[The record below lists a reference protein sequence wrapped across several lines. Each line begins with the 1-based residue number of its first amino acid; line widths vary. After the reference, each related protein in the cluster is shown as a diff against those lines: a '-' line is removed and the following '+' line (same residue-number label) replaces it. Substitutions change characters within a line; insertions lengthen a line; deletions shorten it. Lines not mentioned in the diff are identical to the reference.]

1 MNNKINELS
10 ELNDDWIKNF
20 EENEKLYNDFY
31 KDDLYY
37 INLKVIYINKFN
49 EVEKIKEECYLMS
62 KPNLIS
68 REEILQLFKSHS
80 IDNNLKYKLK
90 SILRYNI
97 TLDVNEIKTFLKNPL
112 NYKNYLSII
121 QNIDTIKFEKTIT
134 YFHDLNELYFIFNEQ
149 LKETKNIKNTTT
161 KIFSKY
167 SKKNTIK
174 NTIKNK

>member
-49 EVEKIKEECYLMS
+49 EVEKIKQECYLMTN
-62 KPNLIS
+62 PNVIS
-68 REEILQLFKSHS
+68 REEILQIFKTHS

-97 TLDVNEIKTFLKNPL
+97 TLDVNEIKPFLKNPL
-112 NYKNYLSII
+112 NYKSYLSII
-121 QNIDTIKFEKTIT
+121 KNIDTIKFEKTIN
-134 YFHDLNELYFIFNEQ
+134 YFHDLNDIYFIFHEE
-149 LKETKNIKNTTT
+149 LKEKKNIT
-161 KIFSKY
+161 KKY
-167 SKKNTIK
+167 FQNIQKKY
-174 NTIKNK
+174 NKKSDK

>member
-37 INLKVIYINKFN
+37 INLKVVYINKFN
-49 EVEKIKEECYLMS
+49 EIEKIKQECYLMTN
-62 KPNLIS
+62 PNIIS
-68 REEILQLFKSHS
+68 REEILQLFKTHS

-112 NYKNYLSII
+112 NYKNYLSTIK
-121 QNIDTIKFEKTIT
+121 NIDTINFEKTIN
-134 YFHDLNELYFIFNEQ
+134 YFHDLNDVYFIFHEE
-149 LKETKNIKNTTT
+149 LKEKKNITK

-174 NTIKNK
+174 NHVNK

>member
-49 EVEKIKEECYLMS
+49 EIEKIKQECYLMTN
-62 KPNLIS
+62 PNIIL
-68 REEILQLFKSHS
+68 REEILQLFKTHS

-112 NYKNYLSII
+112 NYKNYLSTIK
-121 QNIDTIKFEKTIT
+121 NIDTINFEKTIN
-134 YFHDLNELYFIFNEQ
+134 YFHDLNDVYFIFHEE
-149 LKETKNIKNTTT
+149 LKEKKNITK

-174 NTIKNK
+174 NHVNK